1 MMCKPI
7 KNIISYLEA
16 ITDIS
21 VNIKSDAINNEYFLF
36 RGQSSEEYALTPSI
50 ARGGLL
56 QFEATIYSN
65 AMYTLP
71 SVFANMASPIDFL
84 AKLQQYQPGC

>member
-36 RGQSSEEYALTPSI
+36 RGQSSEEYALTPKRRFI
-50 ARGGLL
+50 A
-56 QFEATIYSN
+56 I
-65 AMYTLP
+65 
-71 SVFANMASPIDFL
+71 
-84 AKLQQYQPGC
+84 